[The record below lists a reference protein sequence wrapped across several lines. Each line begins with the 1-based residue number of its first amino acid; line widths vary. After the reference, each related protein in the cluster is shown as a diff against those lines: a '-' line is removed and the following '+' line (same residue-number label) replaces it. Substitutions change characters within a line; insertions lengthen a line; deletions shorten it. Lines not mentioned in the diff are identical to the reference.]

1 MNYYQFFQQVA
12 ARGTWFV
19 LGHIFVIIA
28 TLLLAVLAYKRNP
41 RNLNNR
47 NFVYLNLAFSIWA
60 FSMLISDFV
69 FLPYKL
75 VLTFSRSTW
84 MLGFLVSFTYFN
96 FCLTFP
102 DQNRKRPWY
111 YWMACLTSLII
122 GPLALTTNLVQKD
135 FFLVNNNPFRTSAHT
150 GPLFGLVVLSY
161 AFLNFG
167 GSLILFLKLKKLK
180 GIKRTQVQ
188 YVFFGAFI
196 AVIYI
201 FSTDLIPMLLKV
213 PELSR
218 YGAFCAVFFIGFTAY
233 AVIKHRLM
241 DIKALVL
248 RSVTYSLTV
257 GIIVGAY
264 VLIAYS
270 ITAQYQD
277 INLINVITLIAL
289 LAMYNPLRRFIEKH
303 TDKLF
308 FKGRYNFQE
317 LVSKI
322 NDIIT
327 RNSRDVASLTK
338 EISDVLLSDMK
349 ASTVAFHL
357 VDKNKENNTI
367 KLVKNKNGALVADE
381 LEDDS
386 KDKTA
391 LSRIGAEVLLC
402 VRTEERCEAILA
414 LGPKKSGD
422 MYSATDLKLLELVA
436 PQIAI
441 ALENARLYEQ
451 AITDGLTGL
460 YHHRY
465 FHIRLSE
472 ELLRAERYKFP
483 LSLIMLD
490 LDYFKKVNDVHG
502 HQVGDKV
509 LVELSSLIKQNVRSC
524 DIVGRYGGDEFV
536 VLLPVV
542 GKTEIKDYKKTN
554 NQVIERL
561 KKVIEE
567 RSFTHLGLKLKASLG
582 VAIYDGKAKATSDE
596 LIKKADELL
605 YKAKNSG
612 RNTVCI
618 EELQSKKQIVA

>member
-1 MNYYQFFQQVA
+1 MSYYTFFEQVA
-12 ARGTWFV
+12 ARGLWFV
-19 LGHIFVIIA
+19 FGHIFVIIA

-47 NFVYLNLAFSIWA
+47 SFVVLNMGFLTLAITMW
-60 FSMLISDFV
+60 LSDFL
-69 FLPYKL
+69 FLPYFI
-75 VLTFSRSTW
+75 VLMITRATW
-84 MLGFLVSFTYFN
+84 VAGFMIGISLLHFAY
-96 FCLTFP
+96 TFP
-102 DQNRKRPWY
+102 DQNKNYPRYFWPFIFISLVFSVIAMTTPLLVESFTIKNGNMIVNGHVGFFHGVVFFTYLFAALNTCIVLVKKIKR
-111 YWMACLTSLII
+111 LK
-122 GPLALTTNLVQKD
+122 GRQRVQLKY
-135 FFLVNNNPFRTSAHT
+135 FFLGILAF
-150 GPLFGLVVLSY
+150 LVY
-161 AFLNFG
+161 AF
-167 GSLILFLKLKKLK
+167 
-180 GIKRTQVQ
+180 
-188 YVFFGAFI
+188 A
-196 AVIYI
+196 
-201 FSTDLIPMLLKV
+201 TDLIPQMFGNQ
-213 PELSR
+213 EWSR
-218 YGAFCAVFFIGFTAY
+218 YGALGIIFSVGFTAY

-241 DIKALVL
+241 DIRALVL
-248 RSVTYSLTV
+248 RSVTYSVTV
-257 GIIVGAY
+257 SLIVGAY

-270 ITAQYQD
+270 ITARYQD

-289 LAMYNPLRRFIEKH
+289 LAMYNPLRRFVEKH

-317 LVSKI
+317 LVTKI

-327 RNSRDVASLTK
+327 KNSRNVAGLTK
-338 EISDVLLSDMK
+338 DISEVLLTDMK
-349 ASTVAFHL
+349 ASSAAFHL
-357 VDKNKENNTI
+357 VDQNKENGAI

-386 KDKTA
+386 KGRAA

-402 VRTEERCEAILA
+402 IRTEERCEAVLA

-422 MYSATDLKLLELVA
+422 MYSVTDLKLLELVA

-460 YHHRY
+460 YHQRY

-472 ELLRAERYKFP
+472 ELSKAQRYQLP

-490 LDYFKKVNDVHG
+490 LDYFKQVNDKHG

-509 LVELSSLIKQNVRSC
+509 LIELSGLIKENVRSC

-536 VLLPVV
+536 ILLPVV
-542 GKTEIKDYKKTN
+542 SKDAAAKKYKTDADQI
-554 NQVIERL
+554 IERL
-561 KKVIEE
+561 TKVIEE
-567 RSFTHLGLKLKASLG
+567 HSFTNLRLKLKASLG
-582 VAIYDGKAKATSDE
+582 IVVYDGIAKTTPDE

-605 YKAKNSG
+605 YQAKEGG

-618 EELQSKKQIVA
+618 EDFRPPGQIVA